1 MAVYGKLEIPD
12 AEVRRLS
19 EDAIVARL
27 VASGTSRLTAY
38 RLVELERTKTEPSR
52 ARTHTQSRR

>member
-12 AEVRRLS
+12 AEVRQLT
-19 EDAIVARL
+19 DAAIVERL
-27 VASGTSRLTAY
+27 VASGTTRLTAY

-52 ARTHTQSRR
+52 ARAHTQSRR